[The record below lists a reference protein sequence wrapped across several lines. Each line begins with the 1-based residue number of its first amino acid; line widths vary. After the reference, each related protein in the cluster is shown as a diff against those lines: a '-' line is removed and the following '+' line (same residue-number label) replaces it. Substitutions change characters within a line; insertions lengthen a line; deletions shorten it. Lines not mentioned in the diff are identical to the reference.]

1 MSWSINV
8 DDKSHASTSCQID
21 GRTQKKLS
29 VENNMDPRLFLPDW
43 SDLNLCEEILKSI
56 SSNASIC

>member
-1 MSWSINV
+1 MSWSING
-8 DDKSHASTSCQID
+8 DDKSHACTSCQID
-21 GRTQKKLS
+21 GRTQKNLS
-29 VENNMDPRLFLPDW
+29 IENNMDPRLFLPDW